1 MKNTTKNTFK
11 NDVLDSKKTVL
22 VDVWAEY
29 CGPCRAMAP
38 ILQQI
43 SDKNSEI
50 EIVKIDAQTEMD
62 LAQQLGV
69 TGLPTFMVYKNGK
82 LVNSH
87 SGMITKDRLVAMLK

>member
-43 SDKNSEI
+43 LDENSEI

-62 LAQQLGV
+62 LAQQLDV

-82 LVNSH
+82 LINSH
-87 SGMITKDRLVAMLK
+87 TGLITKDRLAAMLK